1 MVGFYGRYTVLM
13 DEKGRIALPAKFRP
27 SIKTDKDDDGHFMLT
42 KGLDGCLALYPEREW
57 ELIQERLNTL
67 DFTRKD
73 YRYFSRLLYS
83 VAVPIKLDRQGRL
96 LIPSHLQEEAR
107 LEREILILG
116 ANRWI
121 ELWSPGGYEQYLNQY
136 GQSYEDVAEKLFDVN
151 RQQKE

>member
-1 MVGFYGRYTVLM
+1 VVGYYGRYNVLM
-13 DEKGRIALPAKFRP
+13 DAKGRIALPAKYRP
-27 SIKTDKDDDGHFMLT
+27 STKAEKDTDGQFMLT
-42 KGLDGCLALYPEREW
+42 KGLDGCLALYPEKEW

-83 VAVPIKLDRQGRL
+83 VAVPIKLDRQGRM
-96 LIPSHLQEEAR
+96 LIPSHLQDEAGF
-107 LEREILILG
+107 EREILIIG
-116 ANRWI
+116 ASRWI
-121 ELWSPGGYEQYLNQY
+121 ELWSPAEYERYLKQY